1 MSIPVSLCRRRVVH
15 DLVVTTA
22 GSPSIAAPSYWW
34 YQARSDLL
42 EVVMSP
48 YLDSPQRSLDVGS
61 ADGPSVGWMR
71 SQGERVA
78 LDLDPRGLAP
88 GDVCGS
94 VEQLPFADGS
104 FDVVAAFDVI
114 EHCPDERRALAEV
127 ARVLVP
133 GGRLL
138 MSVPAYTW
146 AWTHHDV
153 LNHHQRRYTRP
164 RARAAVEGA
173 GLEVLRAT
181 YAFAGTFPFFAADRL
196 RTRLRERRLPDP
208 DLRSDEVAPLPE
220 VGALVERVL
229 LGASRIDRRLL
240 RNRDLGFGSSV
251 LVAARKPSA

>member
-1 MSIPVSLCRRRVVH
+1 M
-15 DLVVTTA
+15 TTG
-22 GSPSIAAPSYWW
+22 GSPSIAAPAYWW

-48 YLDSPQRSLDVGS
+48 HLEAPRRCLDVGS
-61 ADGPSVGWMR
+61 ADGPSVEWMR
-71 SQGERVA
+71 TQGKRIA

-94 VEQLPFADGS
+94 VDHLPFVDNT

-114 EHCPDERRALAEV
+114 EHCPDEHLALTEI

-138 MSVPAYTW
+138 MSVPAYSW
-146 AWTHHDV
+146 AWTHHDE

-181 YAFAGTFPFFAADRL
+181 YAFAGTFPFFVADRA
-196 RTRLRERRLPDP
+196 RTRLRERRLPKP
-208 DLRSDEVAPLPE
+208 DLHDDVVAPLPE
-220 VGALVERVL
+220 VSPFVERVL
-229 LGASRIDRRLL
+229 LGASRIDHRLL